1 MANQRR
7 GGLEGVKDTL
17 QANRFK
23 LFYILALCT
32 LGVALAEY
40 SLLPDRVGL
49 RFSGGQLSNFVEKN
63 TAILAHVAIS
73 LGFGAAFCKWPR
85 EIVYLVGSVLGIIV
99 ALGVLVTNL
108 GLV

>member
-1 MANQRR
+1 MANQRG

-17 QANRFK
+17 QTNRFK
-23 LFYILALCT
+23 ILYVLALST
-32 LGVALAEY
+32 LLVALAEY
-40 SLLPDRVGL
+40 SLLPGKVGL
-49 RFSGGQLSNFVEKN
+49 RFSNGQLSNFVEKN